1 MINNLE
7 AEMKVLK
14 NIVIKIIIPIFLI
27 TTLLSYNVN
36 AVVEG
41 RPVKVGVFLYKLDDP
56 FISLVKESLENIQKE
71 NSGKVE
77 FTFFDANNDQTVQN
91 RQIDDLLRKGT
102 DLLLVNLV
110 DTKFTRDVVNKTK
123 ESNVPVVFFNREPV
137 SIEAIRSYSKA
148 CFVGTDAKQAGILQ
162 GQMLIDIWNKNKN
175 IIDRNKDNIM
185 QYVMLQG
192 EKNNLEALDRTKY
205 SILTINNAGILTEEI
220 ALQDC
225 DWNKDI
231 AKDVMTALLLRYG
244 DKIEVIISNNDAMAE
259 GAIEALQVQGFN
271 NGNPLKT
278 LPVVGVDAIPSAQE
292 LIKKG
297 YMAGSVVQD
306 PQAMAEALYL
316 TGMNLVNG
324 KSAIDGTKYKFD
336 ETGVSIRLPY
346 TKYIVK

>member
-27 TTLLSYNVN
+27 TTLISYNVN

-71 NSGKVE
+71 NSGKIE
-77 FTFFDANNDQTVQN
+77 FTFFDANNDQTLQN

-162 GQMLIDIWNKNKN
+162 GQMLIDIWNRNKN

-205 SILTINNAGILTEEI
+205 SILTINNAGIPTEEI

-231 AKDVMTALLLRYG
+231 AKDVMSALLLRYG

-259 GAIEALQVQGFN
+259 GAIEALQAQGFN

-306 PQAMAEALYL
+306 PQVMAEALYL
-316 TGMNLVNG
+316 AGMNLVNG

-336 ETGVSIRLPY
+336 ETGVAIRLPY

>member
-1 MINNLE
+1 
-7 AEMKVLK
+7 MKVLK

-27 TTLLSYNVN
+27 ATLLSYNVN

-41 RPVKVGVFLYKLDDP
+41 RPVKVGVFLYRLDP
-56 FISLVKESLENIQKE
+56 FISLVKESLENIQKQ
-71 NSGKVE
+71 NPGKVE

-91 RQIDDLLRKGT
+91 RQIDDLLMKGT

-162 GQMLIDIWNKNKN
+162 GQMLIDIWNRNKN

-192 EKNNLEALDRTKY
+192 EKNNLEAIDRTKY
-205 SILTINNAGILTEEI
+205 SVLTINNAGIPTEEI

-259 GAIEALQVQGFN
+259 GAIEALQAQGFN

-297 YMAGSVVQD
+297 YMSGSVVQD

-316 TGMNLVNG
+316 AGMNLVNG

-336 ETGVSIRLPY
+336 ETGVAIRLPY